1 MNATDVPALTDEEK
15 RLLVRMFH
23 VQKIMDDEIVFVNKA
38 TGWQN
43 AVWTGAIWMVGQ
55 AVMVAGWLLRW
66 DLRPPPTDPWY
77 LYPVL
82 VLLGL
87 PIIAVTV
94 RRADRAQ
101 RSVILQRGEPAVT
114 VRLCDREWRVLLP
127 GGFAPTQIGFSSA
140 TIPWRHMELQTRD
153 DQQSAAELL
162 VRFTAARENRRPSET
177 WLHNLEEAG
186 VDVVGFDAESV
197 SISGAGNVR
206 PKQVMWGVF
215 ATWGSIWA
223 FMAAF
228 LLGLAGALAFPRG
241 FQLFDV
247 PPSSFA
253 VWTIFWLVS
262 LPGPFM
268 LVWEMSPYNV
278 MTFWRGKNAVT
289 LYAEG
294 KSVPWNCGVRP
305 QMIRQESLGGD
316 PGGNVTAADL
326 AWGCSPQLGHG
337 EFLVDYLREI
347 LKPEELRKPEL
358 TL

>member
-1 MNATDVPALTDEEK
+1 M
-15 RLLVRMFH
+15 RMFH
-23 VQKIMDDEIVFVNKA
+23 VQKITGHEIVFVNKA

-43 AVWTGAIWMVGQ
+43 AVWTGAIWLLGQ

-101 RSVILQRGEPAVT
+101 RSVILRRGEAAVT
-114 VRLCDREWRVLLP
+114 VRLGDREWRILLP
-127 GGFAPTQIGFSSA
+127 GGLAPTQIGFSSA
-140 TIPWRHMELQTRD
+140 TIPWQHLELQTEE
-153 DQQSAAELL
+153 DQQAAAEIL
-162 VRFTAARENRRPSET
+162 VRFTAARENQRASEN
-177 WLHNLEEAG
+177 WLRGLEEAG
-186 VDVVGFDAESV
+186 VDVVGFDDESV

-206 PKQVMWGVF
+206 VKQVMWGVF
-215 ATWGSIWA
+215 GTWGSIFA
-223 FMAAF
+223 LLATF
-228 LLGLAGALAFPRG
+228 LLGLVGVSVCDLAGVKFG
-241 FQLFDV
+241 FFESLPFSPISWV
-247 PPSSFA
+247 F
-253 VWTIFWLVS
+253 FWLVS
-262 LPGPFM
+262 LPGPFIM
-268 LVWEMSPYNV
+268 VREMSPYNV
-278 MTFWRGKNAVT
+278 MTFWQGKNAVT

-294 KSVPWNCGVRP
+294 KNVPWNCGVRP

-316 PGGNVTAADL
+316 PGGNVTVAGL
-326 AWGCSPQLGHG
+326 TWGCSPQLGHG

-347 LKPEELRKPEL
+347 VKPEKLRKPEF